1 MRFDKKFSMAKGHF
15 CDINRI
21 LRANLKTLTIIVIIS
36 KYKLKKHVVMCFD
49 KKFSAAKGHFRDTNL
64 VRCML

>member
-1 MRFDKKFSMAKGHF
+1 MSFDKKFSMAKGHF
-15 CDINRI
+15 RDINHI
-21 LRANLKTLTIIVIIS
+21 LRANLKTLTVIVIIS
-36 KYKLKKHVVMCFD
+36 KDKLKKHVVMCFD